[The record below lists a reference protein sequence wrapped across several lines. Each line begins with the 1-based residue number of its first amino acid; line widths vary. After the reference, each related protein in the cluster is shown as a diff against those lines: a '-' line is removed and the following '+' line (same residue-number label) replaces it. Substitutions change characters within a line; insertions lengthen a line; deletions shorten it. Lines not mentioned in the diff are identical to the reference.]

1 MKKLILVLAI
11 YLTFIALGLPDALLG
26 SAWNQ
31 VRIDFNIPIS
41 TIGFVT
47 FTTYLFTIIATFFA
61 PQLLKVFQ
69 TKAIAFVSII
79 LSGTSLI
86 LMSFMSEY
94 IYLVLLAILL
104 GLGAGAIDLSIN
116 HYVAKHLNQSHMSY
130 LHTFYGVGV
139 MSGPFIMSIVLNRF
153 DWRLG
158 FILVGAFLLL
168 ISVVLLSS
176 FKWWEKETSE
186 EKKDMDI
193 GFFSALTTKGVIHSI
208 IIFVFSVHIESFLG
222 IFIATY
228 AYVALG
234 FDIATSAIATFVFYL
249 GLTLG
254 RLVSGLFSKKIHAST
269 LILIGESVVI
279 ISAMALFFIE
289 SRWAFIVILLLGLG
303 SAPIYPNMMYLNKSI
318 FNKTKLSRIMS
329 LQMMIGYVGFGI
341 ITPLLGILID
351 VINIRLYP
359 IILLSGSVMLLSLS
373 YLYLKRNLSKGTS

>member
-1 MKKLILVLAI
+1 MKKLILVFAI

-31 VRIDFNIPIS
+31 VRIDFNIPIR

-61 PQLLKVFQ
+61 PTLLKIFQ
-69 TKAIAFVSII
+69 TKVITFVSII

-86 LMSFMSEY
+86 LMSFVSEY

-116 HYVAKHLNQSHMSY
+116 HYVTKHLNQSYMSY

-139 MSGPFIMSIVLNRF
+139 MSGPFIMAGVLNRF

-158 FILVGAFLLL
+158 FILVGALL
-168 ISVVLLSS
+168 ITISAVLFSS

-228 AYVALG
+228 AYVALE

-254 RLVSGLFSKKIHAST
+254 RLLSGLLSKKIHAST

-279 ISAMALFFIE
+279 ISAMPFFFIE
-289 SRWAFIVILLLGLG
+289 SRWVFLVILLLGLG

-341 ITPLLGILID
+341 ITPILGILID
-351 VINIRLYP
+351 VIDIRLYP
-359 IILLSGSVMLLSLS
+359 IILLSGSIMLLGLS
-373 YLYLKRNLSKGTS
+373 YLYLKRNLSKGAS